1 MQTIQ
6 YSKLILAIVVVICFS
21 AIGVGIALR
30 NLPFIFFATA
40 LGFGFMAYGI
50 VQKKKNSKS

>member
-1 MQTIQ
+1 MQSIQ
-6 YSKLILAIVVVICFS
+6 LSKLLLAIVVVLCFS

-30 NLPFIFFATA
+30 SLPFIFLATV

-50 VQKKKNSKS
+50 VRKKKDHQ